1 MTSSNPFKLRGG
13 IAFVATCLLALSA
26 CGGSSESTDTTVAAT
41 TDTVAAGESAADIAA
56 ARVAKYLQT
65 NSTLNIGDAPSAA
78 PEGKTVYYMT
88 CSVAVCAEIQ
98 VGVEAAA
105 KALGWTFKST
115 SHQDTPETVAAAF
128 DAAIAAKPD
137 VIFESGV
144 PREWFASQLATLQE
158 MKIPVIAWSMP
169 EGYEPGNGIAA
180 NILSQDDYYFYGV
193 LMADYA
199 VANSKNKNIRFVGLP
214 VFPVLSLV
222 QQGFTDEL
230 AKICP
235 ECKLE
240 TQEVAIADIGVNL
253 PGQIV
258 SALQADKELD
268 FIVYAF
274 GGMMY
279 GVPDALDAAGLIDQA
294 KAVSQAGGPMNFDF
308 IAKGRHQLGE
318 VALASELLGWR
329 AVDMAASILSGG
341 SISRAPA
348 SETIEGRPDI
358 GLNGLPLQI
367 LQADTITDAT
377 KAWVGIEGFQDQFLT
392 RWGKK

>member
-1 MTSSNPFKLRGG
+1 MKQSHPLMVRRLFALS
-13 IAFVATCLLALSA
+13 VAGLLALTA
-26 CGGSSESTDTTVAAT
+26 CGGSDTASDTTAAAT
-41 TDTVAAGESAADIAA
+41 DSSAADIAA
-56 ARVAKYLQT
+56 ARVTKYLQT
-65 NSTLNIGDAPSAA
+65 ITEIDLGEAPASV
-78 PEGKTVYYMT
+78 PEAKTVYYIA

-98 VGVEAAA
+98 VGVEAAV

-137 VIFESGV
+137 VVMSSGN
-144 PREWFASQLATLQE
+144 PREWFADQLATLQE
-158 MKIPVIAWSMP
+158 MNIPVISWSLP

-180 NILSQDDYYFYGV
+180 NVLSADDYYFYGV

-199 VANSKNKNIRFVGLP
+199 VANSPNKNIRFVGLP

-222 QQGFTDEL
+222 QQGFNDEI
-230 AKICP
+230 AAICP
-235 ECKLE
+235 DCKVE
-240 TQEVAIADIGVNL
+240 TQEIAISDIGVNL

-258 SALQADKELD
+258 SALQADPTLD

-329 AVDMAASILSGG
+329 VTDMAVSLLSGG
-341 SISRAPA
+341 TISKAPA
-348 SETIEGRPDI
+348 TESIAGRADI

-367 LQADTITDAT
+367 LQADTIADPTAL
-377 KAWVGIEGFQDQFLT
+377 WPGVVGFQDKFLA
-392 RWGKK
+392 RWGK

>member
-1 MTSSNPFKLRGG
+1 MKQSHPLMVRRLFALS
-13 IAFVATCLLALSA
+13 VAGLLALTA
-26 CGGSSESTDTTVAAT
+26 CGGSDTASDTTAAAT
-41 TDTVAAGESAADIAA
+41 DSSAADIAA
-56 ARVAKYLQT
+56 ARVTKYLQT
-65 NSTLNIGDAPSAA
+65 ITEIDLGEAPASV
-78 PEGKTVYYMT
+78 PEAKTVYYIA

-98 VGVEAAA
+98 VGVEAAV

-137 VIFESGV
+137 VVMSSGN
-144 PREWFASQLATLQE
+144 PREWFADQLATLQE
-158 MKIPVIAWSMP
+158 MSIPVISWSLP

-180 NILSQDDYYFYGV
+180 NVLSADDYYFYGV

-199 VANSKNKNIRFVGLP
+199 VANSPNKNIRFVGLP

-222 QQGFTDEL
+222 QQGFNDEI
-230 AKICP
+230 AAICP
-235 ECKLE
+235 DCKVE
-240 TQEVAIADIGVNL
+240 TQEIAISDIGVNL

-258 SALQADKELD
+258 SALQADPTLD

-329 AVDMAASILSGG
+329 VTDMAVSLLSGG
-341 SISRAPA
+341 TISKAPA
-348 SETIEGRPDI
+348 SESIAGRPDI

-367 LQADTITDAT
+367 LQADTIADPTAL
-377 KAWVGIEGFQDQFLT
+377 WPGVVGFQDKFLA
-392 RWGKK
+392 RWGK

>member
-1 MTSSNPFKLRGG
+1 MKQSHPLMVRRLFALS
-13 IAFVATCLLALSA
+13 VAGLLALTA
-26 CGGSSESTDTTVAAT
+26 CGGSDTASDTTAAV
-41 TDTVAAGESAADIAA
+41 TDSSAADIAA
-56 ARVAKYLQT
+56 ARVTKYLQT
-65 NSTLNIGDAPSAA
+65 ITEIDLGEAPASV
-78 PEGKTVYYMT
+78 PEAKTVYYIA

-98 VGVEAAA
+98 VGVEAAV

-137 VIFESGV
+137 VVMSSGN
-144 PREWFASQLATLQE
+144 PREWFADQLATLQE
-158 MKIPVIAWSMP
+158 MNIPVISWSLP

-180 NILSQDDYYFYGV
+180 NVLSADDYYFYGV

-199 VANSKNKNIRFVGLP
+199 VANSPNKNIRFVGLP

-222 QQGFTDEL
+222 QQGFNDEI
-230 AKICP
+230 AAICP
-235 ECKLE
+235 DCKVE
-240 TQEVAIADIGVNL
+240 TQEIAISDIGVNL

-258 SALQADKELD
+258 SALQADPTLD

-329 AVDMAASILSGG
+329 VTDMAVSLLSGG
-341 SISRAPA
+341 TISKAPA
-348 SETIEGRPDI
+348 SESIAGRADI

-367 LQADTITDAT
+367 LQADTIADPTAL
-377 KAWVGIEGFQDQFLT
+377 WPGVVGFQDKFLA
-392 RWGKK
+392 RWGK

>member
-1 MTSSNPFKLRGG
+1 MFALS
-13 IAFVATCLLALSA
+13 VAGLLALTA
-26 CGGSSESTDTTVAAT
+26 CGGSDADNAASDTTAAAS
-41 TDTVAAGESAADIAA
+41 DSSAADIAA
-56 ARVAKYLQT
+56 ARVTKYLQT
-65 NSTLNIGDAPSAA
+65 ITEIDLGEAPASV
-78 PEGKTVYYMT
+78 PEAKTVYYIA

-98 VGVEAAA
+98 VGVEAAV

-137 VIFESGV
+137 VVMSSGN
-144 PREWFASQLATLQE
+144 PREWFTDQLATLQE
-158 MKIPVIAWSMP
+158 MNVPVISWSLP

-180 NILSQDDYYFYGV
+180 NVLSADDYYFYGA

-199 VANSKNKNIRFVGLP
+199 VANSPNKNIRFVGLP

-222 QQGFTDEL
+222 QEGFNAEI
-230 AKICP
+230 AAICP
-235 ECKLE
+235 DCKVE
-240 TQEVAIADIGVNL
+240 TQEIAISDIGVNL

-258 SALQADKELD
+258 SALQADPTLD

-274 GGMMY
+274 GGMMF

-329 AVDMAASILSGG
+329 VVDMAVSLLSGG
-341 SISRAPA
+341 TISKAPA
-348 SETIEGRPDI
+348 TESIAGRPDI

-367 LQADTITDAT
+367 LQADTIADPTAL
-377 KAWVGIEGFQDQFLT
+377 WPGVVGFQDKFLA
-392 RWGKK
+392 RWGK

>member
-1 MTSSNPFKLRGG
+1 MKQSHPLMVRRLFALS
-13 IAFVATCLLALSA
+13 VAGLLALTA
-26 CGGSSESTDTTVAAT
+26 CGGSDTASDTTAAAT
-41 TDTVAAGESAADIAA
+41 DSSAADIAS
-56 ARVAKYLQT
+56 ARVTKYLQT
-65 NSTLNIGDAPSAA
+65 ITEIDLGEAPTSV
-78 PEGKTVYYMT
+78 PEAKTVYYIA

-98 VGVEAAA
+98 VGVEAAV

-137 VIFESGV
+137 VVMSSGN
-144 PREWFASQLATLQE
+144 PREWFADQLATLQE
-158 MKIPVIAWSMP
+158 MNIPVISWSLP

-180 NILSQDDYYFYGV
+180 NVLSADDYYFYGV

-199 VANSKNKNIRFVGLP
+199 VANSPNKNIRFVGLP

-222 QQGFTDEL
+222 QQGFNDEI
-230 AKICP
+230 AAICP
-235 ECKLE
+235 DCKVE
-240 TQEVAIADIGVNL
+240 TQEIAISDIGVNL

-258 SALQADKELD
+258 SALQADPTLD

-329 AVDMAASILSGG
+329 VTDMAVSLLSGG
-341 SISRAPA
+341 TISKAPA
-348 SETIEGRPDI
+348 TENIAGHADI

-367 LQADTITDAT
+367 LQADTIADPTAL
-377 KAWVGIEGFQDQFLT
+377 WPGVVGFQDKFLA
-392 RWGKK
+392 RWGK

>member
-1 MTSSNPFKLRGG
+1 MKQSHPLMVRRLFALS
-13 IAFVATCLLALSA
+13 VAGLLALTA
-26 CGGSSESTDTTVAAT
+26 CGGSDTASDTTAAAT
-41 TDTVAAGESAADIAA
+41 DSSAADIAS
-56 ARVAKYLQT
+56 ARVTKYLQT
-65 NSTLNIGDAPSAA
+65 ITEIDLGEAPASV
-78 PEGKTVYYMT
+78 PEAKTVYYIA

-98 VGVEAAA
+98 VGVEAAV

-137 VIFESGV
+137 VVMSSGN
-144 PREWFASQLATLQE
+144 PREWFADQLATLQE
-158 MKIPVIAWSMP
+158 MNIPVISWSLP

-180 NILSQDDYYFYGV
+180 NVLSADDYYFYGV

-199 VANSKNKNIRFVGLP
+199 VANSPNKNIRFVGLP

-222 QQGFTDEL
+222 QQGFNDEI
-230 AKICP
+230 AATCP
-235 ECKLE
+235 DCKVE
-240 TQEVAIADIGVNL
+240 TQEIAISDIGVNL

-258 SALQADKELD
+258 SALQADPTLD

-329 AVDMAASILSGG
+329 VTDMAVSLLSGG
-341 SISRAPA
+341 TISKAPA
-348 SETIEGRPDI
+348 TESIAGRADI

-367 LQADTITDAT
+367 LQADTIADPTAL
-377 KAWVGIEGFQDQFLT
+377 WPGVVGFQDKFLA
-392 RWGKK
+392 RWGK

>member
-1 MTSSNPFKLRGG
+1 MKKTHPLMVRSLF
-13 IAFVATCLLALSA
+13 AFSVAGLLSLTA
-26 CGGSSESTDTTVAAT
+26 CGGSSADDAASDTTV
-41 TDTVAAGESAADIAA
+41 SAAASETSASEIAA
-56 ARVAKYLQT
+56 ARVTKYLQT
-65 NSTLNIGDAPSAA
+65 ITDISLGDAPTSV
-78 PEGKTVYYMT
+78 PEAKTVYYIA

-105 KALGWTFKST
+105 EALGWTFKST

-137 VIFESGV
+137 VVMSSGN
-144 PREWFASQLATLQE
+144 PREWFADQLTTLQG
-158 MKIPVIAWSMP
+158 MNIPLISWSLP
-169 EGYEPGNGIAA
+169 EGYEPGDGISA
-180 NILSQDDYYFYGV
+180 NILSADDYYFYGV

-199 VANSKNKNIRFVGLP
+199 VANSANKNIRFVGLP

-222 QQGFTDEL
+222 QQGFNDEIAL
-230 AKICP
+230 ICP
-235 ECKLE
+235 DCKVE
-240 TQEVAIADIGVNL
+240 TQEIAISDIGVNL
-253 PGQIV
+253 PGQII
-258 SALQADKELD
+258 SALQADPSLD
-268 FIVYAF
+268 FIAYAF

-308 IAKGRHQLGE
+308 IKSGRHQLGE

-329 AVDMAASILSGG
+329 AVDMAVSLLSGG
-341 SISRAPA
+341 TISKAPA
-348 SETIEGRPDI
+348 SEMLTGHADI

-367 LQADTITDAT
+367 LQADTIEDAT
-377 KAWVGIEGFQDQFLT
+377 KLWPGVVGFQDKFLA

>member
-1 MTSSNPFKLRGG
+1 MKQSHPLMVRRLFALSVTG
-13 IAFVATCLLALSA
+13 LLALTA
-26 CGGSSESTDTTVAAT
+26 CGGSDTASDTTAAAT
-41 TDTVAAGESAADIAA
+41 DSSAADIAA
-56 ARVAKYLQT
+56 ARVTKYLQT
-65 NSTLNIGDAPSAA
+65 ITEIDLGEAPASV
-78 PEGKTVYYMT
+78 PEAKTVYYIA

-98 VGVEAAA
+98 VGVEAAV

-137 VIFESGV
+137 VVMSSGN
-144 PREWFASQLATLQE
+144 PREWFADQLATLQE
-158 MKIPVIAWSMP
+158 MNIPVISWSLP

-180 NILSQDDYYFYGV
+180 NVLSADDYYFYGV

-199 VANSKNKNIRFVGLP
+199 VANSPNKNIRFVGLP

-222 QQGFTDEL
+222 QQGFNDEI
-230 AKICP
+230 AAICP
-235 ECKLE
+235 DCKVE
-240 TQEVAIADIGVNL
+240 TQEIAISDIGVNL

-258 SALQADKELD
+258 SALQADPTLD

-329 AVDMAASILSGG
+329 VTDMAVSLLSGG
-341 SISRAPA
+341 TISKAPA
-348 SETIEGRPDI
+348 TESIAGRADI

-367 LQADTITDAT
+367 LQADTIADPTAL
-377 KAWVGIEGFQDQFLT
+377 WPGVVGFQDKFLA
-392 RWGKK
+392 RWGK

>member
-1 MTSSNPFKLRGG
+1 MKQSHPLMVRRLFALS
-13 IAFVATCLLALSA
+13 VAGLLALTA
-26 CGGSSESTDTTVAAT
+26 CGGSDTASDTTAAAT
-41 TDTVAAGESAADIAA
+41 DSSAADIAS
-56 ARVAKYLQT
+56 ARVTKYLQT
-65 NSTLNIGDAPSAA
+65 ITEIDLGEAPTSV
-78 PEGKTVYYMT
+78 PEAKTVYYIA

-98 VGVEAAA
+98 VGVEAAV

-137 VIFESGV
+137 VVMSSGN
-144 PREWFASQLATLQE
+144 PREWFADQLATLQE
-158 MKIPVIAWSMP
+158 MNIPVISWSLP

-180 NILSQDDYYFYGV
+180 NVLSADDYYFYGV

-199 VANSKNKNIRFVGLP
+199 VANSPNKNIRFVGLP

-222 QQGFTDEL
+222 QQGFNDEI
-230 AKICP
+230 AAICP
-235 ECKLE
+235 DCKVE
-240 TQEVAIADIGVNL
+240 TQEIAISDIGVNL

-258 SALQADKELD
+258 SALQADPTLD

-329 AVDMAASILSGG
+329 VTDMAVSLLSGG
-341 SISRAPA
+341 TISKAPA
-348 SETIEGRPDI
+348 TESIAGRADI

-367 LQADTITDAT
+367 LQADTIADPTAL
-377 KAWVGIEGFQDQFLT
+377 WPGVVGFQDKFLA
-392 RWGKK
+392 RWGK

>member
-1 MTSSNPFKLRGG
+1 MKQSHPLMVRRLFALS
-13 IAFVATCLLALSA
+13 VAGLLALTA
-26 CGGSSESTDTTVAAT
+26 CGGSDTASDTTAAAT
-41 TDTVAAGESAADIAA
+41 DSSAADIAS
-56 ARVAKYLQT
+56 ARVTKYLQT
-65 NSTLNIGDAPSAA
+65 ITEIDLGEAPTSV
-78 PEGKTVYYMT
+78 PEAKTVYYIA

-98 VGVEAAA
+98 VGVEAAV

-137 VIFESGV
+137 VVMSSGN
-144 PREWFASQLATLQE
+144 PREWFADQLATLQE
-158 MKIPVIAWSMP
+158 MNIPVISWSLP

-180 NILSQDDYYFYGV
+180 NVLSADDYYFYGA

-199 VANSKNKNIRFVGLP
+199 VANSPNKNIRFVGLP

-222 QQGFTDEL
+222 QQGFNDEI
-230 AKICP
+230 AAICP
-235 ECKLE
+235 DCKVE
-240 TQEVAIADIGVNL
+240 TQEIAISDIGVNL

-258 SALQADKELD
+258 SALQADPALD

-329 AVDMAASILSGG
+329 VTDMAVSLLSGG
-341 SISRAPA
+341 TISKAPA
-348 SETIEGRPDI
+348 TESIAGRADI

-367 LQADTITDAT
+367 LQADTIADPTAL
-377 KAWVGIEGFQDQFLT
+377 WPGVVGFQDKFLA
-392 RWGKK
+392 RWGK

>member
-1 MTSSNPFKLRGG
+1 M
-13 IAFVATCLLALSA
+13 
-26 CGGSSESTDTTVAAT
+26 
-41 TDTVAAGESAADIAA
+41 
-56 ARVAKYLQT
+56 QT
-65 NSTLNIGDAPSAA
+65 NSTLDLGEAPSAA
-78 PEGKTVYYMT
+78 PEGKTVYYLT

-144 PREWFASQLATLQE
+144 PREWFAGQLATLQE

-169 EGYEPGNGIAA
+169 EGYEPGEGIFA

-240 TQEVAIADIGVNL
+240 TQ
-253 PGQIV
+253 
-258 SALQADKELD
+258 
-268 FIVYAF
+268 
-274 GGMMY
+274 
-279 GVPDALDAAGLIDQA
+279 
-294 KAVSQAGGPMNFDF
+294 
-308 IAKGRHQLGE
+308 
-318 VALASELLGWR
+318 
-329 AVDMAASILSGG
+329 
-341 SISRAPA
+341 
-348 SETIEGRPDI
+348 
-358 GLNGLPLQI
+358 
-367 LQADTITDAT
+367 
-377 KAWVGIEGFQDQFLT
+377 
-392 RWGKK
+392 

>member
-1 MTSSNPFKLRGG
+1 MKQSHPLMVRRLFALS
-13 IAFVATCLLALSA
+13 VAGLLALTA
-26 CGGSSESTDTTVAAT
+26 CGGSDTASDTTAAAT
-41 TDTVAAGESAADIAA
+41 DSSAADIAS
-56 ARVAKYLQT
+56 ARVTKYLQT
-65 NSTLNIGDAPSAA
+65 ITEIDLGEAPTSV
-78 PEGKTVYYMT
+78 PEAKTVYYIA

-98 VGVEAAA
+98 VGVEAAV

-137 VIFESGV
+137 VVMSSGN
-144 PREWFASQLATLQE
+144 PREWFADQLATLQE
-158 MKIPVIAWSMP
+158 MNIPVISWSLP

-180 NILSQDDYYFYGV
+180 NVLSADDYYFYGV

-199 VANSKNKNIRFVGLP
+199 VANSPNKNIRFVGLP

-222 QQGFTDEL
+222 QQGFNDEI
-230 AKICP
+230 AAICP
-235 ECKLE
+235 DCKVE
-240 TQEVAIADIGVNL
+240 TQEIAISDIGVNL

-258 SALQADKELD
+258 SALQADPTLD

-308 IAKGRHQLGE
+308 IAKGRHQIGE
-318 VALASELLGWR
+318 VALASELLGW
-329 AVDMAASILSGG
+329 
-341 SISRAPA
+341 
-348 SETIEGRPDI
+348 
-358 GLNGLPLQI
+358 Q
-367 LQADTITDAT
+367 
-377 KAWVGIEGFQDQFLT
+377 
-392 RWGKK
+392 

>member
-1 MTSSNPFKLRGG
+1 M
-13 IAFVATCLLALSA
+13 
-26 CGGSSESTDTTVAAT
+26 
-41 TDTVAAGESAADIAA
+41 
-56 ARVAKYLQT
+56 
-65 NSTLNIGDAPSAA
+65 
-78 PEGKTVYYMT
+78 
-88 CSVAVCAEIQ
+88 AVCAEIQ
-98 VGVEAAA
+98 SGVEAAA

-137 VIFESGV
+137 VVMSSGN
-144 PREWFASQLATLQE
+144 PREWFADQLTTLQS
-158 MKIPVIAWSMP
+158 MNIPLISWSLP

-180 NILSQDDYYFYGV
+180 NVLSADDYYFYGV
-193 LMADYA
+193 LMADYS
-199 VANSKNKNIRFVGLP
+199 VANSKNKNIRFIGLP

-222 QQGFTDEL
+222 QQGFNDEI

-235 ECKLE
+235 DCKVE
-240 TQEVAIADIGVNL
+240 TQEIAISDIGVNL

-258 SALQADKELD
+258 SALQADPSLD
-268 FIVYAF
+268 FIAYAF

-308 IAKGRHQLGE
+308 IKSGRHQLGE

-329 AVDMAASILSGG
+329 VVDMAVSLLSGG
-341 SISRAPA
+341 TISKAPA
-348 SETIEGRPDI
+348 SETIAGHTDI

-377 KAWVGIEGFQDQFLT
+377 KLWPGVVGFQDKFLA
-392 RWGKK
+392 RWGK

>member
-1 MTSSNPFKLRGG
+1 MKKSHPTTMRRL
-13 IAFVATCLLALSA
+13 IALSAAGLLTLTA
-26 CGGSSESTDTTVAAT
+26 CGGSDSDTGASDTTVAAA
-41 TDTVAAGESAADIAA
+41 DTSVADIAT

-65 NSTLNIGDAPSAA
+65 VTELDLGEAPSSV
-78 PEGKTVYYMT
+78 PEGKTVYYIA

-105 KALGWTFKST
+105 AALGWTFKTT

-137 VIFESGV
+137 VVLTSGN
-144 PREWFASQLATLQE
+144 PREWFADQLATLKS
-158 MKIPVIAWSMP
+158 MNIPVVSWSLP
-169 EGYEPGNGIAA
+169 ESYEPGDGIAA
-180 NILSQDDYYFYGV
+180 NILSADDYYFYGV

-199 VANSKNKNIRFVGLP
+199 VANSPNKNIRFVGLP

-222 QQGFTDEL
+222 QQGFNDEI
-230 AKICP
+230 AAICP
-235 ECKLE
+235 DCKVE

-258 SALQADKELD
+258 SALQADPTLD

-274 GGMMY
+274 GGMLY
-279 GVPDALDAAGLIDQA
+279 GVPDALDAAGLTSQA

-308 IAKGRHQLGE
+308 IKSGRHQTGE

-329 AVDMAASILSGG
+329 AIDMAVSLLSGG
-341 SISRAPA
+341 SISKAPA
-348 SETIEGRPDI
+348 SENIAGHADI

-367 LQADTITDAT
+367 LQADTIDDPTAL
-377 KAWVGIEGFQDQFLT
+377 WPGVVGFQDKFLA
-392 RWGKK
+392 RWGK

>member
-144 PREWFASQLATLQE
+144 PREWFATQLATLQE
-158 MKIPVIAWSMP
+158 MKIPVIAW
-169 EGYEPGNGIAA
+169 
-180 NILSQDDYYFYGV
+180 
-193 LMADYA
+193 
-199 VANSKNKNIRFVGLP
+199 
-214 VFPVLSLV
+214 
-222 QQGFTDEL
+222 
-230 AKICP
+230 
-235 ECKLE
+235 
-240 TQEVAIADIGVNL
+240 
-253 PGQIV
+253 
-258 SALQADKELD
+258 
-268 FIVYAF
+268 
-274 GGMMY
+274 
-279 GVPDALDAAGLIDQA
+279 
-294 KAVSQAGGPMNFDF
+294 
-308 IAKGRHQLGE
+308 
-318 VALASELLGWR
+318 
-329 AVDMAASILSGG
+329 
-341 SISRAPA
+341 
-348 SETIEGRPDI
+348 
-358 GLNGLPLQI
+358 
-367 LQADTITDAT
+367 
-377 KAWVGIEGFQDQFLT
+377 
-392 RWGKK
+392 

>member
-1 MTSSNPFKLRGG
+1 MTDSIKFRRGLALAVTG
-13 IAFVATCLLALSA
+13 LLALTA
-26 CGGSSESTDTTVAAT
+26 CGGSSESTDTTVAASA
-41 TDTVAAGESAADIAA
+41 DTVAAGESAADIAA

-65 NSTLNIGDAPSAA
+65 NSTLNIGDAPSSVPA
-78 PEGKTVYYMT
+78 GKTVFYLE
-88 CSVAVCAEIQ
+88 CGVGVCAEIR
-98 VGVEAAA
+98 VGVEAAV
-105 KALGWTFKST
+105 KALGWNFKT
-115 SHQDTPETVAAAF
+115 VAHQDTPESVVAAF

-137 VIFESGV
+137 VVFWSGD
-144 PREWFASQLATLQE
+144 PRDWIISQLETLAS
-158 MKIPVIAWSMP
+158 MNIPVIAWSLP
-169 EGYEPGNGIAA
+169 EPYEPGDVVKA
-180 NILSQDDYYFYGV
+180 NILSADDYYFYGV

-240 TQEVAIADIGVNL
+240 TQEVAIADLGVNL

-329 AVDMAASILSGG
+329 AVDMAVSLLSGG
-341 SISRAPA
+341 SISSAPA
-348 SETIEGRPDI
+348 TETVEGRPDI

-367 LQADTITDAT
+367 LQADTIKDPT
-377 KAWVGIEGFQDQFLT
+377 KAWPGIEGFQDQFLT

>member
-1 MTSSNPFKLRGG
+1 MKQSHPLMVRRMFALS
-13 IAFVATCLLALSA
+13 VAGLLALTA
-26 CGGSSESTDTTVAAT
+26 CGGSDADTAASDTTAAAS
-41 TDTVAAGESAADIAA
+41 DSSAADIAA
-56 ARVAKYLQT
+56 ARVTKYLQT
-65 NSTLNIGDAPSAA
+65 ITEIDLGEAPASI
-78 PEGKTVYYMT
+78 PEAKTVYYIA

-98 VGVEAAA
+98 VGVEAAV

-137 VIFESGV
+137 VVMSSGN
-144 PREWFASQLATLQE
+144 PREWFADQLATLQG
-158 MKIPVIAWSMP
+158 MNIPVISWSLP

-180 NILSQDDYYFYGV
+180 NVLSADDYYFYGV

-199 VANSKNKNIRFVGLP
+199 VANSPNKNIRFVGLP

-222 QQGFTDEL
+222 QQGFNDEI
-230 AKICP
+230 AAICP
-235 ECKLE
+235 DCKVE
-240 TQEVAIADIGVNL
+240 TQEVAISDIGVNL

-258 SALQADKELD
+258 SALQADPALD

-308 IAKGRHQLGE
+308 IAKGRHQIGE

-329 AVDMAASILSGG
+329 VTDMAVSLLSGG
-341 SISRAPA
+341 TISKAPA
-348 SETIEGRPDI
+348 SENIAGHADI

-367 LQADTITDAT
+367 LQADTIADPTVL
-377 KAWVGIEGFQDQFLT
+377 WPGVVGFQDKFLA
-392 RWGKK
+392 RWGK

>member
-1 MTSSNPFKLRGG
+1 MKQSHPLMVRRLFALS
-13 IAFVATCLLALSA
+13 VAGLLALTA
-26 CGGSSESTDTTVAAT
+26 CGGSDTASDTTAAAT
-41 TDTVAAGESAADIAA
+41 DSSAADIAS
-56 ARVAKYLQT
+56 ARVTKYLQT
-65 NSTLNIGDAPSAA
+65 ITEIDLGEAPASV
-78 PEGKTVYYMT
+78 PEAKTVYYIA

-98 VGVEAAA
+98 VGVEAAV

-137 VIFESGV
+137 VVMSSGN
-144 PREWFASQLATLQE
+144 PREWFADQLATLQE
-158 MKIPVIAWSMP
+158 MNIPVISWSLP

-180 NILSQDDYYFYGV
+180 NVLSADDYYFYGV

-199 VANSKNKNIRFVGLP
+199 VANSPNKNIRFVGLP

-222 QQGFTDEL
+222 QQGFNDEI
-230 AKICP
+230 AAICP
-235 ECKLE
+235 DCKVE
-240 TQEVAIADIGVNL
+240 TQEIAISDIGVNL

-258 SALQADKELD
+258 SALQADPTLD

-329 AVDMAASILSGG
+329 VTDMAVSLLSGG
-341 SISRAPA
+341 TISKAPA
-348 SETIEGRPDI
+348 TESIAGRADI

-367 LQADTITDAT
+367 LQADTIADPTAL
-377 KAWVGIEGFQDQFLT
+377 WPGVVGFQDKFLA
-392 RWGKK
+392 RWGK

>member
-1 MTSSNPFKLRGG
+1 
-13 IAFVATCLLALSA
+13 
-26 CGGSSESTDTTVAAT
+26 
-41 TDTVAAGESAADIAA
+41 
-56 ARVAKYLQT
+56 
-65 NSTLNIGDAPSAA
+65 
-78 PEGKTVYYMT
+78 
-88 CSVAVCAEIQ
+88 
-98 VGVEAAA
+98 
-105 KALGWTFKST
+105 
-115 SHQDTPETVAAAF
+115 
-128 DAAIAAKPD
+128 
-137 VIFESGV
+137 
-144 PREWFASQLATLQE
+144 

-240 TQEVAIADIGVNL
+240 TQEVAIADLGVNL

-377 KAWVGIEGFQDQFLT
+377 KAWAGIEGFQDQFLT

>member
-1 MTSSNPFKLRGG
+1 MKKSHPLMVRRMFALS
-13 IAFVATCLLALSA
+13 VAGLLALTA
-26 CGGSSESTDTTVAAT
+26 CGGSDADNAASDTTAAAS
-41 TDTVAAGESAADIAA
+41 DTSAADIAA
-56 ARVAKYLQT
+56 ARVTKYLQT
-65 NSTLNIGDAPSAA
+65 ITEIDLGEAPASV
-78 PEGKTVYYMT
+78 PEAKTVYYIA

-98 VGVEAAA
+98 VGVEAAV

-137 VIFESGV
+137 VVMSSGN
-144 PREWFASQLATLQE
+144 PREWFADQLATLQG
-158 MKIPVIAWSMP
+158 MNIPVISWSLP

-180 NILSQDDYYFYGV
+180 NVLSADDYYFYGV

-199 VANSKNKNIRFVGLP
+199 VANSPNKNIRFVGLP

-222 QQGFTDEL
+222 QQGFNDEI
-230 AKICP
+230 AAICP
-235 ECKLE
+235 DCKVE
-240 TQEVAIADIGVNL
+240 TQEIAISDIGVNL
-253 PGQIV
+253 P
-258 SALQADKELD
+258 ALD

-308 IAKGRHQLGE
+308 IAKGRHQIGE

-329 AVDMAASILSGG
+329 VTDMAVSLLSGG
-341 SISRAPA
+341 TISKAPA
-348 SETIEGRPDI
+348 SENIAGHADI

-367 LQADTITDAT
+367 LQADTIADPTAL
-377 KAWVGIEGFQDQFLT
+377 WPGVVGFQDKFLA
-392 RWGKK
+392 RWGK

>member
-1 MTSSNPFKLRGG
+1 MVRRMFALS
-13 IAFVATCLLALSA
+13 VAGLLALTA
-26 CGGSSESTDTTVAAT
+26 CGGSDADNAASDTTAAAS
-41 TDTVAAGESAADIAA
+41 DSSAADIAA
-56 ARVAKYLQT
+56 ARVTKYLQT
-65 NSTLNIGDAPSAA
+65 ITEIDLGEAPASV
-78 PEGKTVYYMT
+78 PEAKTVYYIA

-98 VGVEAAA
+98 VGVEAAV

-137 VIFESGV
+137 VVMSSGN
-144 PREWFASQLATLQE
+144 PREWFADQLATLQE
-158 MKIPVIAWSMP
+158 MNVPVISWSLP

-180 NILSQDDYYFYGV
+180 NVLSADDYYFYGA

-199 VANSKNKNIRFVGLP
+199 VANSPNKNIRFVGLP

-222 QQGFTDEL
+222 QEGFNAEI
-230 AKICP
+230 AAICP
-235 ECKLE
+235 DCKVE
-240 TQEVAIADIGVNL
+240 TQEIAISDIGVNL

-258 SALQADKELD
+258 SALQADPTLD

-274 GGMMY
+274 GGMMF

-308 IAKGRHQLGE
+308 IAKGRHQIGE

-329 AVDMAASILSGG
+329 VVDMAVSLLSGG
-341 SISRAPA
+341 TISKAPA
-348 SETIEGRPDI
+348 TESIAGRPDI

-367 LQADTITDAT
+367 LQADTIADPTAL
-377 KAWVGIEGFQDQFLT
+377 WPGVVGFQDKFLA
-392 RWGKK
+392 RWGK

>member
-1 MTSSNPFKLRGG
+1 MKKSHPLMVRRMFALS
-13 IAFVATCLLALSA
+13 VAGLLALTA
-26 CGGSSESTDTTVAAT
+26 CGGSDADNAASDTTAAAT
-41 TDTVAAGESAADIAA
+41 DSSAADIAA
-56 ARVAKYLQT
+56 ARVTKYLQT
-65 NSTLNIGDAPSAA
+65 ITEIDLGEAPTSV
-78 PEGKTVYYMT
+78 PEAKTVYYIA

-98 VGVEAAA
+98 VGVEAAV

-137 VIFESGV
+137 VVMSSGN
-144 PREWFASQLATLQE
+144 PREWFADQLATLQG
-158 MKIPVIAWSMP
+158 MNIPVISWSLP

-180 NILSQDDYYFYGV
+180 NVLSADDYYFYGA

-199 VANSKNKNIRFVGLP
+199 VANSPNKNIRFVGLP

-222 QQGFTDEL
+222 QQGFNDEI
-230 AKICP
+230 AAICP
-235 ECKLE
+235 DCKVE
-240 TQEVAIADIGVNL
+240 TQEIAISDIGVNL

-258 SALQADKELD
+258 SALQADPALD

-329 AVDMAASILSGG
+329 VTDMAVSLLSGG
-341 SISRAPA
+341 TISKAPATESIS
-348 SETIEGRPDI
+348 GRPDI

-367 LQADTITDAT
+367 LQADTIADPTAL
-377 KAWVGIEGFQDQFLT
+377 WPGVVGFQDKFLA
-392 RWGKK
+392 RWGK

>member
-1 MTSSNPFKLRGG
+1 MKKSHPLMVRRMFALS
-13 IAFVATCLLALSA
+13 VAGLLALTA
-26 CGGSSESTDTTVAAT
+26 CGGSDADNAATDTTAAAS
-41 TDTVAAGESAADIAA
+41 DSSAADIAA
-56 ARVAKYLQT
+56 ARVTKYLQT
-65 NSTLNIGDAPSAA
+65 ITEIDLGEAPASV
-78 PEGKTVYYMT
+78 PEAKTVYYIA

-98 VGVEAAA
+98 VGVEAAV

-137 VIFESGV
+137 VVMSSGN
-144 PREWFASQLATLQE
+144 PREWFADQLATLQE
-158 MKIPVIAWSMP
+158 MNIPLLSWSLP

-180 NILSQDDYYFYGV
+180 NVLSADDYYFYGV
-193 LMADYA
+193 LMADYS
-199 VANSKNKNIRFVGLP
+199 VANSANKNIRFIGLP

-222 QQGFTDEL
+222 QQGFNDEIAL
-230 AKICP
+230 ICP
-235 ECKLE
+235 DCKVE
-240 TQEVAIADIGVNL
+240 TQEIAISDIGVNL
-253 PGQIV
+253 PGQII
-258 SALQADKELD
+258 SALQADPSLD
-268 FIVYAF
+268 FIAYAF

-308 IAKGRHQLGE
+308 IKSGRHQLGE

-329 AVDMAASILSGG
+329 AVDMAVSLLSGG
-341 SISRAPA
+341 TISKAPA
-348 SETIEGRPDI
+348 SEMLTGHADI

-367 LQADTITDAT
+367 LQADTIEDAT
-377 KAWVGIEGFQDQFLT
+377 KLWPGVVGFQDKFLA

>member
-1 MTSSNPFKLRGG
+1 MTSSSPFRLRRG
-13 IAFVATCLLALSA
+13 IALVATCLLALTA

-78 PEGKTVYYMT
+78 PTGKTVFYLE
-88 CSVAVCAEIQ
+88 CGVGVCAEIK

-105 KALGWTFKST
+105 KALGWTFKT
-115 SHQDTPETVAAAF
+115 TAHQDTPESVSAAF

-137 VIFESGV
+137 VVFWSGD
-144 PREWFASQLATLQE
+144 PREWISAQLETLAS
-158 MKIPVIAWSMP
+158 MKIPVIAWSLP
-169 EGYEPGNGIAA
+169 EAYEPGDVVAA
-180 NILSQDDYYFYGV
+180 NILSADDYYFYGV

-199 VANSKNKNIRFVGLP
+199 VANSKNKDIRFVGLP

-222 QQGFTDEL
+222 QQGFNDEL

-235 ECKLE
+235 ECKVE
-240 TQEVAIADIGVNL
+240 TQEIAIADIGANL

-258 SALQADKELD
+258 SALQADKNLD

-308 IAKGRHQLGE
+308 IAKGRHQMGE

-329 AVDMAASILSGG
+329 AVDMAVSLLSGG
-341 SISRAPA
+341 SVSKAPA
-348 SETIEGRPDI
+348 SESIEGRPDI

-367 LQADTITDAT
+367 LQADTIKDPT
-377 KAWVGIEGFQDQFLT
+377 KAWPGIEGFQDQFLA

>member
-1 MTSSNPFKLRGG
+1 MKKSHPLMVRRMFALS
-13 IAFVATCLLALSA
+13 VAGLLALTA
-26 CGGSSESTDTTVAAT
+26 CGGSDTASDTTAAAT
-41 TDTVAAGESAADIAA
+41 DSSAADIAA
-56 ARVAKYLQT
+56 ARVTKYLQT
-65 NSTLNIGDAPSAA
+65 ITEIDLGEAPASV
-78 PEGKTVYYMT
+78 PEAKTVYYIA

-98 VGVEAAA
+98 VGVEAAV

-137 VIFESGV
+137 VVMSSGN
-144 PREWFASQLATLQE
+144 PREWFADQLATLQE
-158 MKIPVIAWSMP
+158 MSIPVISWSLP

-180 NILSQDDYYFYGV
+180 NVLSADDYYFYGV

-199 VANSKNKNIRFVGLP
+199 VANSPNKNIRFVGLP

-222 QQGFTDEL
+222 QQGFNDEI
-230 AKICP
+230 AAICP
-235 ECKLE
+235 DCKVE
-240 TQEVAIADIGVNL
+240 TQEIAISDIGVNL

-258 SALQADKELD
+258 SALQADPTLD

-329 AVDMAASILSGG
+329 VTDMAVSLLSGG
-341 SISRAPA
+341 TISKAPA
-348 SETIEGRPDI
+348 SESIAGRPDI

-367 LQADTITDAT
+367 LQADTIADPTAL
-377 KAWVGIEGFQDQFLT
+377 WPGVVGFQDKFLA
-392 RWGKK
+392 RWGK

>member
-1 MTSSNPFKLRGG
+1 MKQSHPLMVRRLFALS
-13 IAFVATCLLALSA
+13 VAGLLALTA
-26 CGGSSESTDTTVAAT
+26 CGGSDTASDTTAAAT
-41 TDTVAAGESAADIAA
+41 DSSAADIAA
-56 ARVAKYLQT
+56 ARVTKYLQT
-65 NSTLNIGDAPSAA
+65 ITEIDLGEAPASV
-78 PEGKTVYYMT
+78 PEAKTVYYIA

-98 VGVEAAA
+98 VGVEAAV

-137 VIFESGV
+137 VVMSSGN
-144 PREWFASQLATLQE
+144 PREWFADQLATLQE
-158 MKIPVIAWSMP
+158 MNIPVISWSLP

-180 NILSQDDYYFYGV
+180 NVLSADDYYFYGV

-199 VANSKNKNIRFVGLP
+199 VANSPNKNIRFVGLP

-222 QQGFTDEL
+222 QQGFNDEI
-230 AKICP
+230 AAICP
-235 ECKLE
+235 DCKVE
-240 TQEVAIADIGVNL
+240 TQEIAISDIGVNL

-258 SALQADKELD
+258 SALQADPTLD

-329 AVDMAASILSGG
+329 VTDMAVSLLSGG
-341 SISRAPA
+341 TISKAPA
-348 SETIEGRPDI
+348 SESIAGRADI

-367 LQADTITDAT
+367 LQADTIADPTAL
-377 KAWVGIEGFQDQFLT
+377 WPGVVGFQDKFLA
-392 RWGKK
+392 RWGK

>member
-1 MTSSNPFKLRGG
+1 MKKSHPLMVRRMFALS
-13 IAFVATCLLALSA
+13 VAGLLALTA
-26 CGGSSESTDTTVAAT
+26 CGGSDADNAASDTTAAAS
-41 TDTVAAGESAADIAA
+41 DSSAADIAA
-56 ARVAKYLQT
+56 ARVTKYLQT
-65 NSTLNIGDAPSAA
+65 ITEIDLGEAPASV
-78 PEGKTVYYMT
+78 PEAKTVYYIA

-98 VGVEAAA
+98 VGVEAAV

-137 VIFESGV
+137 VVMSSGN
-144 PREWFASQLATLQE
+144 PREWFTDQLATLQE
-158 MKIPVIAWSMP
+158 MNVPVISWSLP

-180 NILSQDDYYFYGV
+180 NVLSADDYYFYGA

-199 VANSKNKNIRFVGLP
+199 VANSPNKNIRFVGLP

-222 QQGFTDEL
+222 QEGFNAEI
-230 AKICP
+230 AAICP
-235 ECKLE
+235 DCKVE
-240 TQEVAIADIGVNL
+240 TQEIAISDIGVNL

-258 SALQADKELD
+258 SALQADPTLD

-274 GGMMY
+274 GGMMF

-308 IAKGRHQLGE
+308 IAKGRHQIGE

-329 AVDMAASILSGG
+329 VVDMAVSLLSGG
-341 SISRAPA
+341 TISKAPA
-348 SETIEGRPDI
+348 TESIAGRPDI

-367 LQADTITDAT
+367 LQADTIADPTAL
-377 KAWVGIEGFQDQFLT
+377 WPGVVGFQDKFLA
-392 RWGKK
+392 RWGK

>member
-1 MTSSNPFKLRGG
+1 MKQSHPLMVRRLFALS
-13 IAFVATCLLALSA
+13 VAGLLALTA
-26 CGGSSESTDTTVAAT
+26 CGGSDTASDTTAAAT
-41 TDTVAAGESAADIAA
+41 DSSAADIAA
-56 ARVAKYLQT
+56 ARVTKYLQT
-65 NSTLNIGDAPSAA
+65 ITEIDLGEAPASV
-78 PEGKTVYYMT
+78 PEAKTVYYIA

-98 VGVEAAA
+98 VGVEAAV

-137 VIFESGV
+137 VVMSSGN
-144 PREWFASQLATLQE
+144 PREWFADQLATLQE
-158 MKIPVIAWSMP
+158 MSIPVISWSLP

-180 NILSQDDYYFYGV
+180 NVLSADDYYFYGV

-199 VANSKNKNIRFVGLP
+199 VANSPNKNIRFVGLP

-222 QQGFTDEL
+222 QQGFNDEI
-230 AKICP
+230 AAICP
-235 ECKLE
+235 DCKVE
-240 TQEVAIADIGVNL
+240 TQEIAISDIGVNL

-258 SALQADKELD
+258 SALQADPTLD

-329 AVDMAASILSGG
+329 VTDMAVSLLSGG
-341 SISRAPA
+341 TISKAPA
-348 SETIEGRPDI
+348 TESIAGRPDI

-367 LQADTITDAT
+367 LQADTIADPTAL
-377 KAWVGIEGFQDQFLT
+377 WPGVVGFQDKFLA
-392 RWGKK
+392 RWGK